1 MTKLTT
7 SFLSVGLLPA
17 LILAS
22 ATGCAPT
29 RPASRAAAA
38 NAAAKPAVLEPAV
51 LEPAAAPAPAP
62 ATAATPAAVA
72 AKPDQPRVIGTA
84 ARSKDP
90 ALAAEFNNLF
100 VDGDVYFAGWP
111 TEAGLRAMAARGV
124 KTVIALKTPE
134 QVEQSSG
141 FNPRRVATQFGIE
154 LVIIPVRA
162 DTYSRN
168 DVLTFAAAFDKSRG
182 PVLIHCGS
190 ASTCGMVWSGYL
202 VEKRG
207 MSAADAVERGHAAG
221 LQEGPMTEAAERV
234 AAELQ
239 AKR

>member
-7 SFLSVGLLPA
+7 SFLSAGLLLPG
-17 LILAS
+17 LLLAS
-22 ATGCAPT
+22 ATGCGPT

-38 NAAAKPAVLEPAV
+38 NAEPKPAVVEPA
-51 LEPAAAPAPAP
+51 PAAAVPPAPVP
-62 ATAATPAAVA
+62 VA
-72 AKPDQPRVIGTA
+72 AAKVDPPKSDQPRAIGIA

-90 ALAAEFNNLF
+90 ALASEFNNLF

-141 FNPRRVATQFGIE
+141 FNPRRLAAQLGIE

-234 AAELQ
+234 AGELQ

>member
-7 SFLSVGLLPA
+7 SFLSAGLFPA
-17 LILAS
+17 LILAT
-22 ATGCAPT
+22 ATGCAPS

-38 NAAAKPAVLEPAV
+38 NAAPKPAVVEPA
-51 LEPAAAPAPAP
+51 PTPAPAPAP
-62 ATAATPAAVA
+62 PTAAAPAAVA
-72 AKPDQPRVIGTA
+72 KPEQPRAIGIA

-90 ALAAEFNNLF
+90 ALASEFNNLF

-141 FNPRRVATQFGIE
+141 FNPRRLAAQLGME

-168 DVLTFAAAFDKSRG
+168 DVLTFAAAFEKSRG

>member
-7 SFLSVGLLPA
+7 SFLSAGLLPA

-38 NAAAKPAVLEPAV
+38 NAAAKPAVLEPA
-51 LEPAAAPAPAP
+51 AAPAPAPAP

-141 FNPRRVATQFGIE
+141 FNPRRVATQLGIE